1 MTGFDARIKS
11 NVISSSDIPVLRVG
25 SLVADLPFVL
35 APMAGYT
42 DLPFRRLARR
52 MGAGWVVTELVSV
65 DGLARNSP
73 ATRVMLS
80 SHPEE
85 RPCVAHFYGC
95 DPELFAR
102 AAAAAEAGGCFAA
115 VDVNAGCPVPKVLKR
130 GAGAGLIRNPDL
142 LCAIVR
148 ALKAATTLPVTVK
161 TRIGSS
167 PAGGQMTVDFARRI
181 EDAGADG
188 LALHARYTS
197 ARHNGP
203 ADWDLIAQVKQ
214 ALTIPVI
221 GNGGITSAA
230 QAMDALRIH
239 GVDGIMI
246 GRAAIGNPWIFQEL
260 RARVRGEAWHPP
272 TCAERRARMAEHLA
286 MQIEW
291 AERELG
297 ARRRKKADAD
307 NLGARRFRA
316 HLIKY
321 LAGMRGVVDM
331 KRGLNDIAS
340 SADVLRAMDQVFA
353 QNPD

>member
-1 MTGFDARIKS
+1 MT
-11 NVISSSDIPVLRVG
+11 VSSDIPRLRVG
-25 SLVADLPFVL
+25 SLEADLPFVL

-52 MGAGWVVTELVSV
+52 LGAGWGVTELVSV

-102 AAAAAEAGGCFAA
+102 AAAEAEASGSFAG
-115 VDVNAGCPVPKVLKR
+115 VDINAGCPVPKVLRR
-130 GAGAGLIRNPDL
+130 GAGAGLIKTPDR
-142 LCAIVR
+142 LCDIVR
-148 ALKAATTLPVTVK
+148 AMKRATSLPVTVK
-161 TRIGSS
+161 TRMGAAPGGS
-167 PAGGQMTVDFARRI
+167 QVTLDLVRRI

-188 LALHARYTS
+188 IALHARYTS
-197 ARHNGP
+197 ARHQGP
-203 ADWDLIAQVKQ
+203 ADWDVIAQVKR
-214 ALTIPVI
+214 ALRIPVI
-221 GNGGITSAA
+221 GNGGVTGAA
-230 QAMDALRIH
+230 QAIDVLRTH
-239 GVDGIMI
+239 GVDGVMI

-260 RARVRGEAWHPP
+260 RARVRGEAWRPP
-272 TCAERRARMAEHLA
+272 SHAERRALMAEHLA
-286 MQIEW
+286 MQVEW
-291 AERELG
+291 AERELA

-307 NLGARRFRA
+307 MLGARRFRA

-321 LAGMRGVVDM
+321 FSGMRGVVDM

-340 SADVLRAMDQVFA
+340 SADVLRAMDLVFA
-353 QNPD
+353 QNPDEA